1 MIKVG
6 SIIEIVQ
13 HGPDFISPE
22 DAKSFLVGSRHEVL
36 AFHQE
41 TGEVE
46 VCTEVH
52 KLNPDKWTT
61 FFPGEY
67 KLVE

>member
-1 MIKVG
+1 MQIKVG

-13 HGPDFISPE
+13 HGPEFISPE
-22 DAKSFLVGSRHEVL
+22 DAKSFPVGSRHAAR

-46 VCTEVH
+46 VCTEV
-52 KLNPDKWTT
+52 LGYPDKWTT

>member
-1 MIKVG
+1 MQQQIKVG
-6 SIIEIVQ
+6 SIIEIV
-13 HGPDFISPE
+13 HHDLDYIDPE
-22 DAKSFLVGSRHEVL
+22 DAKRFPVGTRHEVV
-36 AFHQE
+36 AYWPD

-46 VCTEVH
+46 
-52 KLNPDKWTT
+52 LWTAINDTVT

>member
-6 SIIEIVQ
+6 SIIEMVQ
-13 HGPDFISPE
+13 HGPEFISPE
-22 DAKSFLVGSRHEVL
+22 DAKSFPVGSRHEVL

-46 VCTEVH
+46 VCTEVPGY
-52 KLNPDKWTT
+52 PDKWIT